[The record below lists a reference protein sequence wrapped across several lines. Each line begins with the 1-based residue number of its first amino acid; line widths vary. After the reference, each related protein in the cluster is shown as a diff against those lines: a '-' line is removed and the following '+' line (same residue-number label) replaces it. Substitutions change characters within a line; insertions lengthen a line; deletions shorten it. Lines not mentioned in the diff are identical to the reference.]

1 MIIQTIKKRSDF
13 IKISKKNT
21 SFYSK
26 TTLILTSSTLQNDL
40 RQLNRDFIRIGYTVT
55 KKTGNAVFR
64 NKCKRRYRAI
74 FKEFAPEFCQN
85 HFDYIILARKEIKN
99 ADFKKIRS
107 DVKFCLRGIQRLL
120 KENGK

>member
-26 TTLILTSSTLQNDL
+26 TTLILTGPTLHNNLEQEK
-40 RQLNRDFIRIGYTVT
+40 DFIRVGYTVT

-74 FKEFAPEFCQN
+74 FKELAPEFCQN
-85 HFDYIILARKEIKN
+85 HFDYVILARKDIKN

-107 DVKFCLRGIQRLL
+107 DIKFCLRGIQRLL